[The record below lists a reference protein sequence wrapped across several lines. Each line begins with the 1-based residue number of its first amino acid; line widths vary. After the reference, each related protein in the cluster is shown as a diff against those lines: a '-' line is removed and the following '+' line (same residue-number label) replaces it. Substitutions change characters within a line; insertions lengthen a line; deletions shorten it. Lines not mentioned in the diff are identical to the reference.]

1 MKCIIT
7 AKHLRLSTGH
17 LNSRS
22 HRVPCPLAC
31 HGINVYTED
40 DIGKVNDGLGR
51 IFLKAKQELG
61 KGSKQ
66 L

>member
-1 MKCIIT
+1 MKYIIT

-22 HRVPCPLAC
+22 HRVPALLPAMVLM
-31 HGINVYTED
+31 YTQKM
-40 DIGKVNDGLGR
+40 IGKVNDGLGR